1 MNIKEIYQQ
10 SVDKY
15 ASEVAAL
22 KRKNNGFITG
32 ELLLFGAMLAFVVC
46 YIAIDEASTH
56 WLWGAVCSLIAYFQV
71 RRLDDKN
78 KERIEHLSALKRVCQ
93 NELTAMDGDFSP
105 FEQGNQYQNPKHPY
119 SLDLDVFGRDS
130 LFNRICRTITTGGSG
145 ILAANLSREY
155 PLSKEELAKRT
166 ALQKELAEQGEDWRM
181 EFFALGEKNKNEV
194 LDGPA
199 RAASYSK
206 LNNLQMDMAAEPT
219 RRVIG
224 YQKIDSAAV
233 ADAMRKVS
241 EMAVPAWYGSMTSL
255 VVGWLLIIGVVASV
269 VLAYFDIVS
278 VNVPLWWVMLQY
290 MAVFFVCKQT
300 LDKIDSNGG
309 KLRKQLIAYS
319 QILQLIAHRNF
330 HSELGKQMQADLAE
344 ALPSFAQLEKILKGY
359 DRRGNFLGLFFTDA
373 FMLSDFFLVRSF
385 LKWKNT
391 YMVKM
396 EEWMG
401 IVSEMD
407 AAVSMADFRFNHP
420 EAKDAE
426 IVEENL
432 SKKEE
437 LSVVGSQ
444 KEGQTSFDSS
454 SVDTPKTLMT
464 LMTNDLNDH
473 NWKKG
478 NNKGENVDN
487 ELLYQASQPI
497 VFEAKNLYHPF
508 LGAKAVKNDFVI
520 KDGNYYIV
528 TGANMAGKSTFLR
541 SLGVNY
547 ILAMAGM
554 PVFADSLRLSR
565 FRLFSSMRTTDD
577 LTHGISYFNAEL
589 IRLEQLMQYCKGER
603 YEGQPL
609 PLNEERQPLLCNEER
624 QSLSCK
630 GNGKKES
637 LRTLIILDEILK
649 GTNSVDKLNGSR
661 LFLEAISKLPV
672 SGVIATHDLELSKM
686 EDEHGGKAIGS
697 DKHEGRFHNY
707 CFEIDLGTD
716 VTYTYKIGKGIAKN
730 QNATFLLNKIIA
742 EHL

>member
-1 MNIKEIYQQ
+1 MSIKESYQQ

-46 YIAIDEASTH
+46 YIVIDEASSH
-56 WLWGAVCSLIAYFQV
+56 WLWGAALSLIAYFQV

-78 KERIEHLSALKRVCQ
+78 KERIEHLSALLRVYQ
-93 NELTAMDGDFSP
+93 NELTAMAGDFSP
-105 FEQGNQYQNPKHPY
+105 FEQGSQYQNSQHPY
-119 SLDLDVFGRDS
+119 SFDLDVFGRDS
-130 LFNRICRTITTGGSG
+130 LFNRICRTITTGGSDV
-145 ILAANLSREY
+145 LVENLSREY

-181 EFFALGEKNKNEV
+181 EFLALGEKNKNAV
-194 LDGPA
+194 LDGSG
-199 RAASYSK
+199 RTASYSK
-206 LNNLQMDMAAEPT
+206 LNNLHVDMAAEST

-241 EMAVPAWYGSMTSL
+241 ELEVSAWYGSKASV
-255 VVGWLLIIGVVASV
+255 VVGYLLIIGVIASV
-269 VLAYFDIVS
+269 ALAYFDVVS
-278 VNVPLWWVMLQY
+278 VNVPLWWVMIQY

-309 KLRKQLIAYS
+309 KLRRQLIAYS
-319 QILQLIAHRNF
+319 QILQLIARRNF

-407 AAVSMADFRFNHP
+407 AAVSMADFRYNHP

-426 IVEENL
+426 LVEI
-432 SKKEE
+432 EE
-437 LSVVGSQ
+437 V
-444 KEGQTSFDSS
+444 
-454 SVDTPKTLMT
+454 
-464 LMTNDLNDH
+464 
-473 NWKKG
+473 
-478 NNKGENVDN
+478 
-487 ELLYQASQPI
+487 

-508 LGAKAVKNDFVI
+508 LGAKAVKNDFSI

-554 PVFADSLRLSR
+554 PVFADSLKLSR

-589 IRLEQLMQYCKGER
+589 IRLEQLMQYCKE
-603 YEGQPL
+603 
-609 PLNEERQPLLCNEER
+609 
-624 QSLSCK
+624 ST
-630 GNGKKES
+630 S

-686 EDEHGGKAIGS
+686 EDEH
-697 DKHEGRFHNY
+697 EGRFHNY